1 MSRQNSQVPTASA
14 HCPAGWML
22 YRNDDEHS
30 NTVTDRYDEASQ
42 IFMLCPTMIMTCTL
56 TVFSCSEMWIIAM
69 GVYLG

>member
-1 MSRQNSQVPTASA
+1 
-14 HCPAGWML
+14 ML

-30 NTVTDRYDEASQ
+30 NTVTDRDDEASQ